1 MTYRYDPE
9 LAAAAGLMPRLDFGK
24 PDDAR
29 RLLRQISEPL
39 RSTVP
44 SGVELSTRRIPADSG
59 HEVTVK
65 TLKPQNIEKP
75 MPALLWFHG
84 GGFVVGDAEGELR
97 DLIQISQILGVV
109 VISVDY
115 RLAPEHPYPA
125 AVEDGYAALRWI
137 CENPVDLSIDP
148 ARVAVG
154 GLSAGGCLAAA
165 MTLMSRDLSGPPI
178 CFQVLDS
185 PVIDDRLQTPSMREF
200 TDTPNWSRA
209 NAEIS
214 WNAYLGPDR
223 NGVAPPFAAPARE
236 PDLRGLPPAY
246 VTACEFDPLRDEA
259 IEYAQ
264 RLVQAGV
271 PVELHLYPGT
281 FHGSAAAVAEA
292 RISRLMQ
299 ENLRT
304 SLRRAFDAANTMPIS
319 KDDHGRNI

>member
-1 MTYRYDPE
+1 M
-9 LAAAAGLMPRLDFGK
+9 
-24 PDDAR
+24 
-29 RLLRQISEPL
+29 
-39 RSTVP
+39 
-44 SGVELSTRRIPADSG
+44 
-59 HEVTVK
+59 
-65 TLKPQNIEKP
+65 KPQNIEKP

-97 DLIQISQILGVV
+97 DLVQISQVLGVV
-109 VISVDY
+109 VVSVDY

-137 CENPVDLSIDP
+137 CEDPVDLNIDP

-200 TDTPNWSRA
+200 TDTPNWSRT

-214 WNAYLGPDR
+214 WNAYLGSDR
-223 NGVAPPFAAPARE
+223 NGGAPPFAAPARE

-271 PVELHLYPGT
+271 PVELHMYPGT

-292 RISRLMQ
+292 RVSRLMQ
-299 ENLRT
+299 EDLRIA
-304 SLRRAFDAANTMPIS
+304 LRRAFDAANTMPIS
-319 KDDHGRNI
+319 KDDHGRII